1 MQVTGSC
8 HCGALKFKAVVDP
21 QSIAICHCTDCQ
33 IMTGSAFRTVAPVP
47 PENFELLEGS
57 PKFYEKDGDS
67 GNRRA
72 LAFCDKCSTQIYAMN
87 ANPPSGNLG
96 LRLGTLDQRAELPPG
111 VQIWCQSKLDWL
123 GAIDSLPGVDRQ

>member
-21 QSIAICHCTDCQ
+21 QRISICHCTDCQ
-33 IMTGSAFRTVAPVP
+33 IMSGSAFRTVAPVAS
-47 PENFELLEGS
+47 EHFELLEGS
-57 PKFYEKDGDS
+57 PKYYEKVGDN

-72 LAFCDKCSTQIYAMN
+72 LAFCDKCSSQIYAMD
-87 ANPPSGNLG
+87 AEPPQETFGV
-96 LRLGTLDQRAELPPG
+96 RLGTLDQRAELPPR

-123 GAIDSLPGVDRQ
+123 GG